1 MADNSRQSRAVD
13 NAMQRWRHQSS
24 SASRGFS
31 GCYYAG
37 LQCETDR
44 LTERRLSCML
54 SNIARLQA
62 YVVTPARTASGQAV
76 TRRYDNVS
84 PAYAI
89 SVLCMS

>member
-1 MADNSRQSRAVD
+1 MYAAHAGNSQQSRAVD

-24 SASRGFS
+24 SPCRGFS

-37 LQCETDR
+37 LHCETDR
-44 LTERRLSCML
+44 APVLRL

-62 YVVTPARTASGQAV
+62 YVVTPARTASAQAV
-76 TRRYDNVS
+76 TLRYDNAS
-84 PAYAI
+84 PAYTI